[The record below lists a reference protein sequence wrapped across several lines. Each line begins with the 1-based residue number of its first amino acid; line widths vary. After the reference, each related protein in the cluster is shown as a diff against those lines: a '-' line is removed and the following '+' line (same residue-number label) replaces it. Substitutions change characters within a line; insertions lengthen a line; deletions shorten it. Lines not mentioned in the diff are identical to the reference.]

1 MPPLETLKAASPA
14 PAALDRALPVPL
26 YHQLKS
32 LLLARIESGEL
43 KPHDRLETEDELAGR
58 YRVSKATVR
67 QALAELAREG
77 EVRREQGRGT
87 FVAEPRVEQGPREL
101 TSFSDDMKRRG
112 LRGHSKVLER
122 TVVKADEAIARF
134 LGLKAGAPVL
144 RLQRLRLADGEP
156 LGIQTAYVPLALAP
170 GLEHE
175 QFETGSLYE
184 ILERKYGLTAASAR
198 ESHFAALLPRPQCR
212 LLKAPAG
219 SVGLCA
225 ERTAFLPDG
234 KPLEHTSSAMRA
246 DRYQITL
253 ELVKSGGAHGVRRNE
268 ESPETPVVE
277 PARAPRADRRKR

>member
-1 MPPLETLKAASPA
+1 MPPIESAKATLATD
-14 PAALDRALPVPL
+14 ALDRALPVPL

-32 LLLARIESGEL
+32 LLMTRIESGEL
-43 KPHDRLETEDELAGR
+43 KPQDRLETEDELADR

-77 EVRREQGRGT
+77 QLRREQGRGT

-122 TVVKADEAIARF
+122 SVVAADETIARF
-134 LGLKAGAPVL
+134 LGLTPGVPVL

-170 GLEHE
+170 GLENE
-175 QFETGSLYE
+175 QFETASLYE
-184 ILERKYGLTAASAR
+184 VLERKYGLTAATAR
-198 ESHFAALLPRPQCR
+198 ESHFAALLPRSQCR
-212 LLKAPAG
+212 LLNAPPG
-219 SVGLCA
+219 SPGLCA

-234 KPLEHTSSAMRA
+234 QPLEHTSSAMRA

-253 ELVKSGGAHGVRRNE
+253 ELVKSGGAHGARRNE

-277 PARAPRADRRKR
+277 AARGPRADRRKR

>member
-1 MPPLETLKAASPA
+1 MPSLKSFKASLA

-43 KPHDRLETEDELAGR
+43 KPHDRLETEDELSSR
-58 YRVSKATVR
+58 YGVSKATVR

-87 FVAEPRVEQGPREL
+87 FVSEPRVEQGPREL
-101 TSFSDDMKRRG
+101 TSFSDDMERRG

-122 TVVKADEAIARF
+122 SVVKADEAIARF
-134 LGLKAGAPVL
+134 LGVPTGALVL
-144 RLQRLRLADGEP
+144 RLQRLRMADGEP
-156 LGIQTAYVPLALAP
+156 LGIQTAHVPLALAP
-170 GLEHE
+170 GLEKE

-184 ILERKYGLTAASAR
+184 ILERKYGLTAATAR
-198 ESHFAALLPRPQCR
+198 ESAFAALLPPPQCR
-212 LLKAPAG
+212 LLKARPG
-219 SVGLCA
+219 SAGLCA
-225 ERTAFLPDG
+225 ERTAFLSDG
-234 KPLEHTSSAMRA
+234 QPLEHTSSAMRA

-253 ELVKSGGAHGVRRNE
+253 ELVKSGGHNARRDE

-277 PARAPRADRRKR
+277 AARGPRADRRKR